1 MFINFKLRH
10 ICVFSI
16 QKFMKSKKN
25 LVLIGMMSSGKSTIG
40 ELLAKKLNFKFFDID
55 KIIENETKMKITE
68 IFKIKGENFFRNLEE
83 KTTIKLLNFSD
94 VVISL
99 GGGGFVNEIIRKE
112 TNTKS
117 KTFWLDWNLDTLI
130 SRIRKKNNRP
140 VALALNNDELKNL
153 IIERSKYYSKAKYKI
168 NCQKLTRP
176 EIIKKIL
183 NLYESY

>member
-1 MFINFKLRH
+1 
-10 ICVFSI
+10 
-16 QKFMKSKKN
+16 MKSKKN
-25 LVLIGMMSSGKSTIG
+25 LVLLGMMSSGKSTIG

-83 KTTIKLLNFSD
+83 KTTVKLLNFSNA
-94 VVISL
+94 VISL

-117 KTFWLDWNLDTLI
+117 KTFWLDWDLDTLI
-130 SRIRKKNNRP
+130 SRIRKRNNRP
-140 VALALNNDELKNL
+140 VALALNNNELKNL
-153 IIERSKYYSKAKYKI
+153 IIKRSKYYSKAKYKI

-183 NLYESY
+183 NLYESS

>member
-1 MFINFKLRH
+1 
-10 ICVFSI
+10 
-16 QKFMKSKKN
+16 MKSKKN

-99 GGGGFVNEIIRKE
+99 GGGGFINETIRKE

-130 SRIRKKNNRP
+130 SRIRKKITDLLP
-140 VALALNNDELKNL
+140 
-153 IIERSKYYSKAKYKI
+153 
-168 NCQKLTRP
+168 
-176 EIIKKIL
+176 
-183 NLYESY
+183 

>member
-1 MFINFKLRH
+1 
-10 ICVFSI
+10 
-16 QKFMKSKKN
+16 MKSKKN

-83 KTTIKLLNFSD
+83 KTTVKLLNFSNA
-94 VVISL
+94 VISL

-117 KTFWLDWNLDTLI
+117 KTFWLNWNLGTLI

-140 VALALNNDELKNL
+140 IALALNNDELKNL
-153 IIERSKYYSKAKYKI
+153 IIKRSKYYSKAKYKI

-183 NLYESY
+183 NLYESS

>member
-1 MFINFKLRH
+1 
-10 ICVFSI
+10 
-16 QKFMKSKKN
+16 MKSKKN

-99 GGGGFVNEIIRKE
+99 GGGGFINEVIRKE

-117 KTFWLDWNLDTLI
+117 KTFWLNWNLDTLI

-168 NCQKLTRP
+168 NCQKLTRS

-183 NLYESY
+183 NLYEIN

>member
-1 MFINFKLRH
+1 
-10 ICVFSI
+10 
-16 QKFMKSKKN
+16 MKSKKN

-40 ELLAKKLNFKFFDID
+40 GLLAKKLNFKFFDID

-83 KTTIKLLNFSD
+83 KTTIKLLNFSN

-99 GGGGFVNEIIRKE
+99 GGGGFVNETIRKE

-130 SRIRKKNNRP
+130 SRIRKRNNRP
-140 VALALNNDELKNL
+140 VALALNNNELKNL
-153 IIERSKYYSKAKYKI
+153 IIKRSKYYSKAKYKI

-183 NLYESY
+183 NLYESS

>member
-1 MFINFKLRH
+1 
-10 ICVFSI
+10 
-16 QKFMKSKKN
+16 MKSKKN

-83 KTTIKLLNFSD
+83 KTTVKLLNFSNA
-94 VVISL
+94 VISL

-130 SRIRKKNNRP
+130 SRIRKRNNRP
-140 VALALNNDELKNL
+140 VALALNNNELKNL
-153 IIERSKYYSKAKYKI
+153 IIKRSKYYSKAKYKI
-168 NCQKLTRP
+168 NCQKLTRS

-183 NLYESY
+183 NLYEIN

>member
-1 MFINFKLRH
+1 
-10 ICVFSI
+10 
-16 QKFMKSKKN
+16 MKSKKN

-40 ELLAKKLNFKFFDID
+40 RLLANKLKFKFFDID

-99 GGGGFVNEIIRKE
+99 GGGGFINETIRKE

-130 SRIRKKNNRP
+130 SRIRKRNNRP
-140 VALALNNDELKNL
+140 VALALNNNELKNL
-153 IIERSKYYSKAKYKI
+153 IIKRSKYYSKAKYKI

-183 NLYESY
+183 NLYESS

>member
-1 MFINFKLRH
+1 
-10 ICVFSI
+10 
-16 QKFMKSKKN
+16 MKSKKN

-83 KTTIKLLNFSD
+83 KTTVKLLNFSN

-130 SRIRKKNNRP
+130 SRIRKRNNRP
-140 VALALNNDELKNL
+140 VALALNNNELKNL
-153 IIERSKYYSKAKYKI
+153 IIKRSKYYSKAKYKI
-168 NCQKLTRP
+168 NCQKLTRS

-183 NLYESY
+183 NLYESS

>member
-1 MFINFKLRH
+1 
-10 ICVFSI
+10 
-16 QKFMKSKKN
+16 MKSKKN

-40 ELLAKKLNFKFFDID
+40 GLLAKKLNFKFFDID
-55 KIIENETKMKITE
+55 KIIENETKMRITE

-83 KTTIKLLNFSD
+83 KTTIKLLNFTNA
-94 VVISL
+94 VISL

-112 TNTKS
+112 ANTKS

-130 SRIRKKNNRP
+130 SRIRKRNNRP
-140 VALALNNDELKNL
+140 VALALNNNELKNL
-153 IIERSKYYSKAKYKI
+153 IIKRSKYYSKAKYKI

-183 NLYESY
+183 NLYENS

>member
-1 MFINFKLRH
+1 
-10 ICVFSI
+10 
-16 QKFMKSKKN
+16 MKSKKN

-117 KTFWLDWNLDTLI
+117 KTFWLNWNLDTLI

-140 VALALNNDELKNL
+140 VALTLNNDELKNL
-153 IIERSKYYSKAKYKI
+153 IIKRSKYYSKAKYKI

-183 NLYESY
+183 NLYESS

>member
-1 MFINFKLRH
+1 
-10 ICVFSI
+10 
-16 QKFMKSKKN
+16 MKSKKN

-83 KTTIKLLNFSD
+83 KTTVKLLNFSNA
-94 VVISL
+94 VISL

-130 SRIRKKNNRP
+130 SRIRKRNNRP
-140 VALALNNDELKNL
+140 VALALNNNELKNL
-153 IIERSKYYSKAKYKI
+153 IIKRSKYYSKAKYKI

-183 NLYESY
+183 NLYESS

>member
-1 MFINFKLRH
+1 
-10 ICVFSI
+10 
-16 QKFMKSKKN
+16 MKSKKN

-40 ELLAKKLNFKFFDID
+40 GLLAKKLNFKFFDID

-99 GGGGFVNEIIRKE
+99 GGGGFINETIRKE

-130 SRIRKKNNRP
+130 SRIRKRNNRP
-140 VALALNNDELKNL
+140 VALALNNNELKNL
-153 IIERSKYYSKAKYKI
+153 IIKRSKYYSKAKYKI

-183 NLYESY
+183 NLYESS

>member
-1 MFINFKLRH
+1 
-10 ICVFSI
+10 
-16 QKFMKSKKN
+16 MKSKKN

-99 GGGGFVNEIIRKE
+99 GGGGFINETIRKE

-130 SRIRKKNNRP
+130 SRIRKRNNRP
-140 VALALNNDELKNL
+140 VALALNNNELKNL
-153 IIERSKYYSKAKYKI
+153 IIKRSKYYSKAKYKI

-183 NLYESY
+183 NLYESS

>member
-1 MFINFKLRH
+1 
-10 ICVFSI
+10 
-16 QKFMKSKKN
+16 MKSKKN

-83 KTTIKLLNFSD
+83 KTTIKLLNFSN

-140 VALALNNDELKNL
+140 VALALNNNELKNL
-153 IIERSKYYSKAKYKI
+153 IIKRSKYYSKAKYKI
-168 NCQKLTRP
+168 NCQNLTRS
-176 EIIKKIL
+176 EIVKKIL
-183 NLYESY
+183 NLYECN

>member
-1 MFINFKLRH
+1 
-10 ICVFSI
+10 
-16 QKFMKSKKN
+16 MKSKKN

-40 ELLAKKLNFKFFDID
+40 GLLAKKLNFKFFDID

-99 GGGGFVNEIIRKE
+99 GGGGFINETIRKE

-140 VALALNNDELKNL
+140 VASALNNDELKNL

-168 NCQKLTRP
+168 NCQKLTRS

-183 NLYESY
+183 NLYEIN

>member
-1 MFINFKLRH
+1 
-10 ICVFSI
+10 
-16 QKFMKSKKN
+16 MKSKKN

-55 KIIENETKMKITE
+55 KIIENETKMKIAE

-99 GGGGFVNEIIRKE
+99 GGGGFVNETIRKE

-117 KTFWLDWNLDTLI
+117 KTFWLNWNLDTLI

-153 IIERSKYYSKAKYKI
+153 IIKRSKYYSKAKYKI

-183 NLYESY
+183 NLYENS

>member
-1 MFINFKLRH
+1 
-10 ICVFSI
+10 
-16 QKFMKSKKN
+16 MKSKKN

-40 ELLAKKLNFKFFDID
+40 GLLAKKLNFKFFDID

-83 KTTIKLLNFSD
+83 KTTVKLLNFSN

-130 SRIRKKNNRP
+130 SRIRKRNNRP
-140 VALALNNDELKNL
+140 VALALNNNELKNL
-153 IIERSKYYSKAKYKI
+153 IIKRSKYYSKAKYKI

-183 NLYESY
+183 NLYESS

>member
-1 MFINFKLRH
+1 
-10 ICVFSI
+10 
-16 QKFMKSKKN
+16 MKSKKN

-83 KTTIKLLNFSD
+83 KTTVKLLNFSNA
-94 VVISL
+94 VISL

-117 KTFWLDWNLDTLI
+117 KTFWLNWNLDTLI

-140 VALALNNDELKNL
+140 VASALNNDELKNL

-183 NLYESY
+183 NLYEIN

>member
-1 MFINFKLRH
+1 
-10 ICVFSI
+10 
-16 QKFMKSKKN
+16 MKSKKN

-83 KTTIKLLNFSD
+83 KTTIKLLNFSN

-130 SRIRKKNNRP
+130 SRIRKRNNRP
-140 VALALNNDELKNL
+140 VALALNNNELKNL
-153 IIERSKYYSKAKYKI
+153 IIKRSKYYSKAKYKI

-183 NLYESY
+183 NLYENS

>member
-1 MFINFKLRH
+1 
-10 ICVFSI
+10 
-16 QKFMKSKKN
+16 MKSKKN

-99 GGGGFVNEIIRKE
+99 GGGGFINETIRKE

-117 KTFWLDWNLDTLI
+117 KTFWLNWNLETLI

-140 VALALNNDELKNL
+140 VASALNNDELKNL

-183 NLYESY
+183 NLYESS

>member
-1 MFINFKLRH
+1 
-10 ICVFSI
+10 
-16 QKFMKSKKN
+16 MKSKKN

-40 ELLAKKLNFKFFDID
+40 RLLAKKLNFKFFDID

-99 GGGGFVNEIIRKE
+99 GGGGFINETIRKE

-130 SRIRKKNNRP
+130 SRIRKRNNRP
-140 VALALNNDELKNL
+140 VALALNNNELKNL
-153 IIERSKYYSKAKYKI
+153 IIKRSKYYSKAKYKI
-168 NCQKLTRP
+168 NCQKLTRS

-183 NLYESY
+183 DLYESS

>member
-1 MFINFKLRH
+1 
-10 ICVFSI
+10 
-16 QKFMKSKKN
+16 MKSKKN

-83 KTTIKLLNFSD
+83 KTTVKLLNLTNA
-94 VVISL
+94 VISL

-130 SRIRKKNNRP
+130 SRIRKRNNRP
-140 VALALNNDELKNL
+140 VALALNNNELKNL
-153 IIERSKYYSKAKYKI
+153 IIKRSKYYSKAKYKI
-168 NCQKLTRP
+168 NCQKLTRS

-183 NLYESY
+183 NLYESN

>member
-1 MFINFKLRH
+1 
-10 ICVFSI
+10 
-16 QKFMKSKKN
+16 MKSKKN

-83 KTTIKLLNFSD
+83 KTTIKLLNFSN

-130 SRIRKKNNRP
+130 SRIRKRNNRP
-140 VALALNNDELKNL
+140 VALALNNNELKNL
-153 IIERSKYYSKAKYKI
+153 IIKRSKYYSKAKYKI
-168 NCQKLTRP
+168 NCQKLTRS

-183 NLYESY
+183 NLYESS

>member
-1 MFINFKLRH
+1 
-10 ICVFSI
+10 
-16 QKFMKSKKN
+16 MKSKKN

-83 KTTIKLLNFSD
+83 KTTVKLLNFTNA
-94 VVISL
+94 VISL

-130 SRIRKKNNRP
+130 SRIRKRNNRP
-140 VALALNNDELKNL
+140 VALALNNNELKNL
-153 IIERSKYYSKAKYKI
+153 IIKRSKYYSKAKYKI

-183 NLYESY
+183 NLYESN

>member
-1 MFINFKLRH
+1 
-10 ICVFSI
+10 
-16 QKFMKSKKN
+16 MKSKKN

-40 ELLAKKLNFKFFDID
+40 KLLAKKLNFKFFDID
-55 KIIENETKMKITE
+55 KIIENETKMKIAE

-130 SRIRKKNNRP
+130 SRIRKRNNRP
-140 VALALNNDELKNL
+140 VALALNNNELKNL
-153 IIERSKYYSKAKYKI
+153 IIKRSKYYSKAKYKI
-168 NCQKLTRP
+168 NCQKLTRS

-183 NLYESY
+183 NLYESS

>member
-1 MFINFKLRH
+1 
-10 ICVFSI
+10 
-16 QKFMKSKKN
+16 MKSKKN

-83 KTTIKLLNFSD
+83 KTTVKLLNFSD

-130 SRIRKKNNRP
+130 SRIRKRNNRP
-140 VALALNNDELKNL
+140 VALALNNNELKNL
-153 IIERSKYYSKAKYKI
+153 IIKRSKYYSKAKYKI

-183 NLYESY
+183 NLYESS

>member
-1 MFINFKLRH
+1 
-10 ICVFSI
+10 
-16 QKFMKSKKN
+16 MKSKKN

-55 KIIENETKMKITE
+55 KIIENETKMKIAE

-99 GGGGFVNEIIRKE
+99 GGGGFVNETIRKE

-130 SRIRKKNNRP
+130 SRIRKRNNRP
-140 VALALNNDELKNL
+140 VALALNNNELKNL
-153 IIERSKYYSKAKYKI
+153 IIKRSKYYSKAKYKI
-168 NCQKLTRP
+168 NCQKLTRS

-183 NLYESY
+183 NLYESS

>member
-1 MFINFKLRH
+1 
-10 ICVFSI
+10 
-16 QKFMKSKKN
+16 MKSKKN

-40 ELLAKKLNFKFFDID
+40 GLLAKKLNFKFFDID

-83 KTTIKLLNFSD
+83 KTTIKLLNFSNA
-94 VVISL
+94 VISL
-99 GGGGFVNEIIRKE
+99 GGGGFINEVIRKE

-130 SRIRKKNNRP
+130 SRIRKRNNRP
-140 VALALNNDELKNL
+140 VALALNNNELKNL
-153 IIERSKYYSKAKYKI
+153 IIKRSKYYSKAKYKI

-183 NLYESY
+183 NLYESS

>member
-1 MFINFKLRH
+1 
-10 ICVFSI
+10 
-16 QKFMKSKKN
+16 MKSKKN

-83 KTTIKLLNFSD
+83 KTTVKLLNFSNA
-94 VVISL
+94 VISL
-99 GGGGFVNEIIRKE
+99 GGGGFVNEIIRKK

-130 SRIRKKNNRP
+130 SRIRKRNNRP
-140 VALALNNDELKNL
+140 VALALNNNELKNL
-153 IIERSKYYSKAKYKI
+153 IIKRSKYYSKAKYKI
-168 NCQKLTRP
+168 NCQKLTRS

-183 NLYESY
+183 NLYEIN

>member
-1 MFINFKLRH
+1 
-10 ICVFSI
+10 
-16 QKFMKSKKN
+16 MKSKKN

-40 ELLAKKLNFKFFDID
+40 GLLAKKLNFKFFDID

-83 KTTIKLLNFSD
+83 KTTVKLLNFTNA
-94 VVISL
+94 VISL
-99 GGGGFVNEIIRKE
+99 GGGGFVNETIRKE

-117 KTFWLDWNLDTLI
+117 KTFWLNWNLDTLI
-130 SRIRKKNNRP
+130 SRIRKKNSRP

-153 IIERSKYYSKAKYKI
+153 IIKRSKYYSKAKYKI

-183 NLYESY
+183 NLYESS

>member
-1 MFINFKLRH
+1 
-10 ICVFSI
+10 
-16 QKFMKSKKN
+16 MKSKKN

-99 GGGGFVNEIIRKE
+99 GGGGFINETIRKE

-130 SRIRKKNNRP
+130 SRIRKRNNRP
-140 VALALNNDELKNL
+140 VALALNNNELKNL
-153 IIERSKYYSKAKYKI
+153 IIKRSKYYSKAKYKI
-168 NCQKLTRP
+168 NCQKLNRS
-176 EIIKKIL
+176 EIVKKIL
-183 NLYESY
+183 NLYESS

>member
-1 MFINFKLRH
+1 
-10 ICVFSI
+10 
-16 QKFMKSKKN
+16 MKSKKN

-40 ELLAKKLNFKFFDID
+40 GLLAKKLNFKFFDID

-99 GGGGFVNEIIRKE
+99 GGGGFINETIRKE

-117 KTFWLDWNLDTLI
+117 KTFWLNWDLDTLI

-140 VALALNNDELKNL
+140 VASALNNDELKNL

-168 NCQKLTRP
+168 NCQKLTRS

-183 NLYESY
+183 YLYEIN

>member
-1 MFINFKLRH
+1 
-10 ICVFSI
+10 
-16 QKFMKSKKN
+16 MKSKKN

-99 GGGGFVNEIIRKE
+99 GGGGFINETIRKE

-117 KTFWLDWNLDTLI
+117 KTFRLNWDLDTLI

-140 VALALNNDELKNL
+140 VASALNNDELKNL

-168 NCQKLTRP
+168 NCQKLTRS

-183 NLYESY
+183 NLYEIN

>member
-1 MFINFKLRH
+1 
-10 ICVFSI
+10 
-16 QKFMKSKKN
+16 MKSKKN

-55 KIIENETKMKITE
+55 KIIENETKMEITE

-83 KTTIKLLNFSD
+83 KTTVKLLNFSN

-99 GGGGFVNEIIRKE
+99 GGGGFVNEIIRNE

-130 SRIRKKNNRP
+130 SRIRKRNNRP
-140 VALALNNDELKNL
+140 VALALNNNELKNL
-153 IIERSKYYSKAKYKI
+153 IIKRSKYYSKAKYKI

-183 NLYESY
+183 NLYESS

>member
-1 MFINFKLRH
+1 
-10 ICVFSI
+10 
-16 QKFMKSKKN
+16 MKSKKN

-55 KIIENETKMKITE
+55 KIIENETRMKIAE

-83 KTTIKLLNFSD
+83 KTTIKLLNFSN

-130 SRIRKKNNRP
+130 SRIRKRNNRP
-140 VALALNNDELKNL
+140 VALALNNNELKNL
-153 IIERSKYYSKAKYKI
+153 IIKRSKYYSKAKYKI

-183 NLYESY
+183 NLYESS